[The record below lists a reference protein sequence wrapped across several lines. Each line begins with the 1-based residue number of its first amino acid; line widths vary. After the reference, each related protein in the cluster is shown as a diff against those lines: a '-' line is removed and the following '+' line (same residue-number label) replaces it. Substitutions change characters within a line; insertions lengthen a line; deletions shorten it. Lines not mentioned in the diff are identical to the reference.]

1 MAESAKLDLSHVPDE
16 TVDEMMRLAEK
27 TLDDTIQLAIAADQ
41 RGMTMAGILGATAI
55 GLFAAA
61 AALTTPVTAPPVT
74 AALTATDTFDHAL
87 TIALLVTGLGL
98 FAASLFCAW
107 SARPIDFYIGGYEP
121 RLLVDGPTDRFW
133 MPRYVVADLQ
143 FRISKNSIAL
153 ASAAKRLIVGIA
165 IAAAAPLAGISAYAI
180 VTILHLS

>member
-1 MAESAKLDLSHVPDE
+1 
-16 TVDEMMRLAEK
+16 
-27 TLDDTIQLAIAADQ
+27 
-41 RGMTMAGILGATAI
+41 MAGILGATAI

-61 AALTTPVTAPPVT
+61 AALTTSVIALAVAAAPT
-74 AALTATDTFDHAL
+74 AADTFGHAL
-87 TIALLVTGLGL
+87 TMALLVTGVGL

-133 MPRYVVADLQ
+133 MPRYVIADLQ

-153 ASAAKRLIVGIA
+153 ASAARRLIVGIA
-165 IAAAAPLAGISAYAI
+165 IAAAAPLVGISVYAM
-180 VTILHLS
+180 VTILHLF